1 MNEAAVID
9 WTTIATEVG
18 ALVEREE
25 RGSNALARAALEK
38 LIGPQNLRDAVD
50 HYIGFKPGFELVR
63 SVLWEIQP
71 WSAMTYCY
79 ELYQTL
85 PNIEIRRSAIELLRV
100 IADKRVLLWVN
111 EFLDDTDEG
120 IQAWGFGVLDQL
132 LWKELVEQ
140 EEVEPLL
147 VRAEQH
153 SNQRVRENA
162 SFVREYL
169 AQRKQQDA

>member
-9 WTTIATEVG
+9 WTKIATEVG
-18 ALVEREE
+18 ALVEGQE
-25 RGSNALARAALEK
+25 RGSAALARAALEN
-38 LIGPQNLRDAVD
+38 LIGTKNLRDAVD

-79 ELYQTL
+79 EVFQTS
-85 PNIEIRRSAIELLRV
+85 PDIEIRRSAIELLRV
-100 IADKRVLLWVN
+100 LADKRVLLWVN
-111 EFLDDTDEG
+111 EFLDDKDEG
-120 IQAWGFGVLDQL
+120 IQTWGFGVLDQL
-132 LWKELVEQ
+132 LWKELVEP
-140 EEVEPLL
+140 EEAEPLL

-153 SNQRVRENA
+153 SNPRVRENA

-169 AQRKQQDA
+169 AQRMQQNA